1 MTIRGT
7 SWSTATTLL
16 FAACTGDA
24 ARDAT
29 TLSVDTLSDGTVV
42 VNNPVQGLWETD
54 PGARWRIAEE
64 LRIGSATAEG
74 ADAFGDVGS
83 LMIDQLGRFWVADR
97 QANEVRVFDADGR
110 FVRTVGGR
118 GEGPAEF
125 LDIGDIFP
133 GPNGEVWIDD
143 ETMERFEV
151 FDTSGT
157 RIGGYNR
164 DSRFWGGKWTDEGL
178 LLSLGPHPESLE
190 GVYTVYSRGSGSLLE
205 PEGRV
210 LEMPVPPPD
219 PPMVEFKSPD
229 GRAVRN
235 IPPPFSPTRRWNL
248 GSGWDAWYTN
258 GRDLGGRYEIH
269 RIDLESGDTLLT
281 IVQWSEPVQVSDS
294 MRAAALMSLWGEF
307 AWSERPSANE
317 WRKVPG
323 VYPPV
328 GSVYRSGD
336 GTIWV
341 RRAVGDGVEG
351 FDVFDR
357 DGRYLGQPEGPGGL
371 FGMSVRWI
379 SEDHVYAVDTD
390 ELGVDYVVRLA
401 ILRPARV
408 SIRSWML
415 HANQR
420 IVASFRCED
429 KSLGLLVHGF
439 SPSL

>member
-1 MTIRGT
+1 MTIRRT
-7 SWSTATTLL
+7 SRSILAAVLL
-16 FAACTGDA
+16 SACTGDA
-24 ARDAT
+24 TREAT

-42 VNNPVQGLWETD
+42 VNNSIQGLWETD
-54 PGARWRIAEE
+54 PGARWRITED
-64 LRIGSATAEG
+64 LRIGSAIAEG
-74 ADAFGDVGS
+74 PDAFGDVGH
-83 LMIDQLGRFWVADR
+83 LMIDELGRFWVADQ
-97 QANEVRVFDADGR
+97 QADEVRVFDAGGR

-118 GEGPAEF
+118 GEGPGEF
-125 LDIGDIFP
+125 LDIGEIFP

-151 FDTSGT
+151 FDTSGA

-190 GVYTVYSRGSGSLLE
+190 LEGVYTVYRRGSGSLLE

-219 PPMVEFKSPD
+219 PPMVQFKSPD
-229 GRAVRN
+229 GRAVRT
-235 IPPPFSPTRRWNL
+235 IPPPFSPTRRWVL
-248 GSGWDAWYTN
+248 GSEWDAWYTN

-281 IVQWSEPVQVSDS
+281 IAQWFEAVQVSDS

-307 AWSERPSANE
+307 AWSERPSENE

-328 GSVYRSGD
+328 HSVYRSGD

-341 RRAVGDGVEG
+341 RRAVGDGVDG
-351 FDVFDR
+351 FDVFDGG
-357 DGRYLGQPEGPGGL
+357 GRYLGRPEGPDGL

-379 SEDHVYAVDTD
+379 SGDYVYAVDTD
-390 ELGVDYVVRLA
+390 ELGVDYVVRFA
-401 ILRPARV
+401 ILR
-408 SIRSWML
+408 
-415 HANQR
+415 
-420 IVASFRCED
+420 
-429 KSLGLLVHGF
+429 
-439 SPSL
+439 

>member
-7 SWSTATTLL
+7 SWSIATTLL
-16 FAACTGDA
+16 VSTCTGDA
-24 ARDAT
+24 SRELA

-42 VNNPVQGLWETD
+42 ANNPIQGLWEAD
-54 PGARWRIAEE
+54 PDARWRITED
-64 LRIGSATAEG
+64 LRIGTATAEG
-74 ADAFGDVGS
+74 PDAFGDVGD
-83 LMIDQLGRFWVADR
+83 LMIDERGRFWVADQ
-97 QANEVRVFDADGR
+97 QADEVRVFGADGR

-118 GEGPAEF
+118 GEGPGEF
-125 LDIGDIFP
+125 LDIGEILP

-164 DSRFWGGKWTDEGL
+164 DSRFWGGKWMDEGL

-219 PPMVEFKSPD
+219 PPMVEFKSP
-229 GRAVRN
+229 GGGSVRI
-235 IPPPFSPTRRWNL
+235 IPPPFSPIRRWVL
-248 GSGWDAWYTN
+248 GSEWDAWYTN
-258 GRDLGGRYEIH
+258 GRDLGRRYEIH

-281 IVQWSEPVQVSDS
+281 IVQWYEAVSVSDS

-307 AWSERPSANE
+307 AWSERPSESE

-328 GSVYRSGD
+328 HSVYRSGD

-341 RRAVGDGVEG
+341 RRAVGDGVDA

-357 DGRYLGQPEGPGGL
+357 DGRYLGRPEGPNGL
-371 FGMSVRWI
+371 FRMSVRWI
-379 SEDHVYAVDTD
+379 SGDYVYAVDTD

-401 ILRPARV
+401 ILR
-408 SIRSWML
+408 
-415 HANQR
+415 
-420 IVASFRCED
+420 
-429 KSLGLLVHGF
+429 
-439 SPSL
+439 

>member
-7 SWSTATTLL
+7 SWSIATTLL
-16 FAACTGDA
+16 LAACTDDA
-24 ARDAT
+24 KWELA

-42 VNNPVQGLWETD
+42 VNNPIQGLWGTD
-54 PGARWRIAEE
+54 PDARWRVTED

-74 ADAFGDVGS
+74 PDAFGDVGS
-83 LMIDQLGRFWVADR
+83 LMIDELGRFWVADQ
-97 QANEVRVFDADGR
+97 QADEVRVFDAGGR

-118 GEGPAEF
+118 GEGPGEF
-125 LDIGDIFP
+125 LDIGEIFP

-151 FDTSGT
+151 FDSAGS
-157 RIGGYNR
+157 RIGGHNR

-178 LLSLGPHPESLE
+178 LLSRGPHPESLE
-190 GVYTVYSRGSGSLLE
+190 LESVYTVYSRGSGSLLE

-210 LEMPVPPPD
+210 LQMPVPPPD
-219 PPMVEFKSPD
+219 PPMVQFKSPD
-229 GRAVRN
+229 GGAVRT
-235 IPPPFSPTRRWNL
+235 IPPPFSPTRRWDL
-248 GSGWDAWYTN
+248 GSQWDAWYTN

-281 IVQWSEPVQVSDS
+281 IVRWYEAVQVSDS

-307 AWSERPSANE
+307 AWSERPSENE

-328 GSVYRSGD
+328 RSVYWSGD
-336 GTIWV
+336 GTLWV
-341 RRAVGDGVEG
+341 RRTIGNGVDG
-351 FDVFDR
+351 FDVFDG
-357 DGRYLGQPEGPGGL
+357 DGRYLGQPEGPHGL

-379 SEDHVYAVDTD
+379 SEDYVYAVDTD

-401 ILRPARV
+401 ILR
-408 SIRSWML
+408 
-415 HANQR
+415 
-420 IVASFRCED
+420 
-429 KSLGLLVHGF
+429 
-439 SPSL
+439 

>member
-16 FAACTGDA
+16 LAACTGDA

-235 IPPPFSPTRRWNL
+235 IPPPFSPTRRWVL

-269 RIDLESGDTLLT
+269 RIDLESGDISNERVVIENSGPGHFDGMT
-281 IVQWSEPVQVSDS
+281 IDEEGMVWIAVFGG
-294 MRAAALMSLWGEF
+294 WGV
-307 AWSERPSANE
+307 
-317 WRKVPG
+317 WRYDP
-323 VYPPV
+323 
-328 GSVYRSGD
+328 RSGALLEK
-336 GTIWV
+336 V
-341 RRAVGDGVEG
+341 LVPVEQITSCWFG
-351 FDVFDR
+351 GENLDELYITSC
-357 DGRYLGQPEGPGGL
+357 RYLMDEKALREQPLAGSLLRVKVDARGVPAYAYGG
-371 FGMSVRWI
+371 
-379 SEDHVYAVDTD
+379 
-390 ELGVDYVVRLA
+390 
-401 ILRPARV
+401 
-408 SIRSWML
+408 
-415 HANQR
+415 
-420 IVASFRCED
+420 
-429 KSLGLLVHGF
+429 
-439 SPSL
+439 